1 VAGPTSG
8 TNFLGVARIQAFV
21 EEARRT
27 LNQLNALIARAK
39 DFSLVQE
46 ENELRDATYEFI
58 SAAKERI
65 GGGSSEQEF
74 DQAVAFLAD
83 TIRLFVEAVAVAIL
97 PPPPPP
103 REDFAKGSST
113 CVWRA
118 CELERFG

>member
-1 VAGPTSG
+1 MSRVAC
-8 TNFLGVARIQAFV
+8 GVCAFQAFV

-39 DFSLVQE
+39 DFGLVQE

-83 TIRLFVEAVAVAIL
+83 TIRLFVEAVAMAVL

-103 REDFAKGSST
+103 REDFAKGSCRVS
-113 CVWRA
+113 CVEENR
-118 CELERFG
+118 C